1 LTNGILH
8 TILELSKQI
17 EMTIKQ
23 ALKYKNKLTQKV
35 NEAFQRA
42 YSYNSY
48 EFGET
53 RPYDVK
59 ESLTEYFK
67 LSDELILLKDKIHQ
81 ANRPVYYKIFELSEL
96 KSQASK
102 IKTLDCQEGKV
113 QDRYSRM
120 SGEAP
125 IVKTAI
131 INIVE
136 RDNMVVS
143 IEERIEKIQEELDTH
158 NATTTI

>member
-1 LTNGILH
+1 
-8 TILELSKQI
+8 
-17 EMTIKQ
+17 MTIKQ
-23 ALKYKNKLTQKV
+23 ALKHKNKLVQKINDAIMKV
-35 NEAFQRA
+35 

-59 ESLTEYFK
+59 ETLNEYFK
-67 LSDELILLKDKIHQ
+67 LSHELIELKDKIHK

-96 KSQASK
+96 KSQATK
-102 IKTLDCQEGKV
+102 LKVLNCNEGKI
-113 QDRYSRM
+113 QDRYGRT
-120 SGEAP
+120 SGEIP
-125 IVKTAI
+125 VVNTAI

-136 RDNMVVS
+136 RDNMITS
-143 IEERIEKIQEELDTH
+143 IEERIEQLQDELDTH